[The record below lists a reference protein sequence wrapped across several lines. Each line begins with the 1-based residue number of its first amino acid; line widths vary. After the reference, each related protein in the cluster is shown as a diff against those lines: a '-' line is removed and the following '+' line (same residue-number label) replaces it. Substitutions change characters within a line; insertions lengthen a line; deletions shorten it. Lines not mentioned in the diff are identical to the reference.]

1 MFVTTGKPNQLL
13 SLFSKNNMLHY
24 ALHTFQRIHPD
35 DTIVKEYQ
43 NFRIT
48 RNEYEFNFSNY
59 KPTKVFFIE
68 ERVVWRPFYFLF
80 LVKRQQWK
88 KVLVELDDIIIKWW
102 ADVGGY
108 WLVSDPFTQPAQF
121 ENIVEAQQFI
131 MTII

>member
-1 MFVTTGKPNQLL
+1 
-13 SLFSKNNMLHY
+13 MLHY

-88 KVLVELDDIIIKWW
+88 KVLVELDDIIIK
-102 ADVGGY
+102 
-108 WLVSDPFTQPAQF
+108 
-121 ENIVEAQQFI
+121 
-131 MTII
+131 